1 MSRSWV
7 KFFTTCL
14 EGTLSWR
21 INWHEAD
28 KGEASLV
35 AQALRNLPAMRETRV

>member
-1 MSRSWV
+1 MSRFWV
-7 KFFTTCL
+7 KFFTRCL
-14 EGTLSWR
+14 GGTLSCR

-35 AQALRNLPAMRETRV
+35 AQTLRDLPAMWETRV